1 MKIARETNTMITEIE
16 ETILKASINNRTTNA
31 MNILGIS
38 EDLRYLIQSNIEDWV
53 YQIQRRLADKL
64 DIYSGRGNQYV
75 DDNIKEVQEL
85 YKDMEQKKESSEERV
100 ENEEVI
106 LIKLYEIFSSS
117 STTKSSFIDNEVN
130 NLIKYMKFIQSST
143 QTRIFHPPPH
153 YQLLKSRGE
162 QNPEFWKEIATSL
175 VKNKYNTKTS

>member
-31 MNILGIS
+31 INILGIS

-64 DIYSGRGNQYV
+64 DIYSGRGNQYM

-130 NLIKYMKFIQSST
+130 NLIKYMKFIQFST
-143 QTRIFHPPPH
+143 
-153 YQLLKSRGE
+153 
-162 QNPEFWKEIATSL
+162 
-175 VKNKYNTKTS
+175 